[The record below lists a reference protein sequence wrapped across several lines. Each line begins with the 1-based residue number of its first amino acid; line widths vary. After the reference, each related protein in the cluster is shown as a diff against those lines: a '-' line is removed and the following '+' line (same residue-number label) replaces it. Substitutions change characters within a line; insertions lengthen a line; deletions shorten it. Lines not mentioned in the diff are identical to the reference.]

1 MVCVDSLSDTK
12 VAVLDSPNNSR
23 GMIEHMETNFQK
35 EKKLNLNR
43 LCNIFYEI
51 RGNITSKFA
60 SKENNTK

>member
-23 GMIEHMETNFQK
+23 GMIEHMATNFQK

-51 RGNITSKFA
+51 RGNITAKFA
-60 SKENNTK
+60 SKENNKK